1 MFFSLFFTSTERGG
15 ISMQQEY
22 AYSSGY
28 DESLYA
34 VPPPVVYVSSTRSTS
49 YPFKLL
55 GLTGGFLLVGFC
67 L

>member
-1 MFFSLFFTSTERGG
+1 
-15 ISMQQEY
+15 MQQEY

-55 GLTGGFLLVGFC
+55 SLTGGFLLVGFVYEWFVGF
-67 L
+67 LINFFFLFV